1 MTVMAR
7 RSSNAIEATRD
18 RLAESLV
25 EAVRSL
31 TALGDAVEA
40 LPTQASP
47 QAARAVQATEN
58 VVRSVDAEF
67 GLLGAAEVGERLG
80 SSSKSARNLAGS
92 KHRAGD
98 LLAIRRGNRD
108 KFPGFQF
115 RPDGSPMP
123 VVRLLRTLSSR
134 HGWSESDL
142 FLWLVTPAG
151 SLDGLRPVDV
161 MQSASGDD
169 ETRVL
174 AAAELEMATE
184 W

>member
-1 MTVMAR
+1 MTTM
-7 RSSNAIEATRD
+7 SHLGNASEA
-18 RLAESLV
+18 RLAAGLA

-40 LPTQASP
+40 LTTQASP
-47 QAARAVQATEN
+47 QTARAVQTTEN
-58 VVRSVDAEF
+58 LVRSVGAEF
-67 GLLGAAEVGERLG
+67 GLLGAAEAGERLG
-80 SSSKSARNLAGS
+80 SASKAARNLAGS
-92 KHRAGD
+92 KHRSGD

-115 RPDGSPMP
+115 DRDGSPRP
-123 VVRLLRTLSSR
+123 VISELRQLATR

-151 SLDGLRPVDV
+151 SLDGIRPVDLILDE
-161 MQSASGDD
+161 SKAS
-169 ETRVL
+169 EIRVV
-174 AAAELEMATE
+174 AAAELEMSTE